1 MKKSLG
7 AAAVSLTNPVWIVG
21 TYDAQGRPNVMAAAW
36 AGVCCSD
43 PPCIYVALRK
53 ATYTYGNIVQRQA
66 YTVSVPSETYVKQ
79 ADFFGIASGRDV
91 DKLTV
96 AGLTAEKS
104 DVVDAPYV
112 AEFPLVL
119 ECKVLQTVE
128 IGRHTQFIGQIMDA
142 KADEEVLGEEGR
154 LDVAKIKP
162 FLFSSVDRSY
172 SGIGNLLGQGFR
184 LGRDV
189 G

>member
-7 AAAVSLTNPVWIVG
+7 AATVSLTNPVWIVG

-36 AGVCCSD
+36 AGVCCSN
-43 PPCIYVALRK
+43 PPCVYVALRK
-53 ATYTYGNIVQRQA
+53 ATYTYGNILQRRA
-66 YTVSVPSETYVKQ
+66 YTVSVPCETYVRQ

-91 DKLTV
+91 DKLMV
-96 AGLTAEKS
+96 AGLTPEKS

-119 ECKVLQTVE
+119 ECKLLRTVE
-128 IGRHTQFIGQIMDA
+128 IGLHTQFIGQIMDV
-142 KADEEVLGEEGR
+142 KADMELVGEDGH
-154 LDVAKIKP
+154 LDVAGVKP

-172 SGIGNLLGQGFR
+172 RAIGKLLGPAFR